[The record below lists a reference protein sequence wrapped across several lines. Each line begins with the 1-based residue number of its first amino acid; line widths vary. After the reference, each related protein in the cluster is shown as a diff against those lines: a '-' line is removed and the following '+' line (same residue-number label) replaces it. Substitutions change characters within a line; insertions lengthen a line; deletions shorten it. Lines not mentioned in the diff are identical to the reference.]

1 MAGDRAYSLG
11 PDQPDAASRAIPL
24 ARTDHC
30 VDLCRLRLYAQ
41 SDSGAGNAGSLD
53 GDVDPDATILHFIMV
68 YGTVR
73 RTVFREQLGFESTA
87 DNHWGDYFSAT
98 VTVCSWSPKIAV
110 SDSGLATIH
119 CSYLLFYPRDFFV

>member
-24 ARTDHC
+24 AGTDHC
-30 VDLCRLRLYAQ
+30 VDQRRLRFYAQ

-53 GDVDPDATILHFIMV
+53 GDGDPDATILHFIMV

-73 RTVFREQLGFESTA
+73 RT
-87 DNHWGDYFSAT
+87 YFGSSWDLSLLLATTGVITSAT
-98 VTVCSWSPKIAV
+98 ITVCSWS
-110 SDSGLATIH
+110 
-119 CSYLLFYPRDFFV
+119 